1 MSNELMSVPKQAIAD
16 AKARFIDTAER
27 SGLDWKAESMFAYQ
41 LCANN
46 DYLAKVATGNP
57 WSLTMAMVNVSAIGI
72 TLNPARQLAYLVPR
86 DGRVILD
93 VSYRGLIQVAADEGA
108 ILWAKAEV
116 VRENDHFDYRGPAQ
130 APEHRF
136 NPFDT
141 DRGEIV
147 GAYCLAQLPS
157 GAMLVEA
164 MPIDEIWKVRD
175 RSMAFVKKH
184 KGPWVDFPEEMI
196 KKTVI
201 KRASKT
207 WPHTNRLATA
217 IDYLNREAGEGLVG
231 VEAAVATEAEDEA
244 VEVKT
249 EDVPEQMR
257 EYLSRIVQRAAET
270 GLWANARELVEE
282 RYQGPYRIWAT
293 KQLQMAEDQAKT
305 VAQA

>member
-1 MSNELMSVPKQAIAD
+1 MSNELMQVPKQAIAD
-16 AKARFIDTAER
+16 AKARFVDTAER
-27 SGLDWKAESMFAYQ
+27 SGPDWKAESMFAYQ
-41 LCANN
+41 ACANN
-46 DYLAKVATGNP
+46 DYLAEVATGNP
-57 WSLTMAMVNVSAIGI
+57 WSLTMAMINVAAIGV
-72 TLNPARQLAYLVPR
+72 TLNPVRQLAFLVPR

-108 ILWAKAEV
+108 ILWAKAEI

-130 APEHRF
+130 APDHCF

-157 GAMLVEA
+157 GAILVEA
-164 MPIDEIWKVRD
+164 MPIDEIWKARD
-175 RSMAFVKKH
+175 RSMAYAKKR
-184 KGPWVDFPEEMI
+184 KGSWVDFPEEMI

-231 VEAAVATEAEDEA
+231 VEAAVAAEEETPEIDTEQ
-244 VEVKT
+244 
-249 EDVPEQMR
+249 VPQKMR
-257 EYLSRIVQRAAET
+257 EYLTRIIQRASET
-270 GLWANARELVEE
+270 GLWSNARELVEE
-282 RYQGPYRIWAT
+282 RYQGPYKKWAL
-293 KQLQMAEDQAKT
+293 KQLTMAEGQAKT
-305 VAQA
+305 VAEA

>member
-1 MSNELMSVPKQAIAD
+1 MSNELMAVPKRAIAD

-57 WSLTMAMVNVSAIGI
+57 WSLTMAMVNVAAIGV

-93 VSYRGLIQVAADEGA
+93 VSYRGLIQVAVDEGA

-116 VRENDHFDYRGPAQ
+116 VREKDHFDYRGPAQ

-136 NPFDT
+136 NPFDK

-175 RSMAFVKKH
+175 CSMAYARGR

-207 WPHTNRLATA
+207 WPHTNRLANA

-231 VEAAVATEAEDEA
+231 VEAAAAAEEEAE

-257 EYLSRIVQRAAET
+257 EYLSRLVQRASET
-270 GLWANARELVEE
+270 GLWQNAREVAEE
-282 RYQGPYRIWAT
+282 RFQGPYKAWALS
-293 KQLQMAEDQAKT
+293 QLQMAEDKAKT